1 MAWTFFLYILG
12 VKTKTQFKEKMYR
25 FLTYVP
31 DIDSALNDFWNVNEH
46 KVKFWYKDRQK
57 DDDIIISA
65 SPEFLLKPIC
75 ERLGIKNLMASKV
88 DKHTGLYD
96 GENCWGEEKV
106 KRLYEKFPNAKCEE
120 FYSDSLS
127 DTPLAELADKAMII
141 RENELIEFANK
152 CKYDSYSKDK
162 IVKLTADIDVSGSD
176 FKGISY
182 FAGTFDGGSHIISG
196 FNVDYKGSDFGFFR
210 YIAESGFI
218 TNLNISGSINV
229 TGSQEN
235 IGGIAGVN
243 KGVINESSF
252 SGKVNASTATGAIA
266 GYNHENAKIVS
277 CTSDADILA
286 TNQTGGIAG
295 VNDGLISSCTSKS
308 RVNTQELDT
317 TLDIGGV
324 DVGTLNLTQNVID
337 RNDMGGIAG
346 ESTGIIS
353 DCVNYG
359 KIGFAHTGYNVGGI
373 AGKQSGKVITCSN
386 EGEIYGRK
394 DVGGIV
400 GQAEPDIE
408 SEYLNDRVDDVQSS
422 IDIINSTL
430 NNMSSSMNNASSDVK
445 SYTENIIDQY
455 KELLDKLQDK
465 LNGNNDNDEKIEDFV
480 DDISKDI
487 ENSTVADDIHGLAD
501 TVDSEIRTIA
511 DSIERISAQIKN
523 IGNTVTET
531 MDVVTSDDNYIE
543 DISSADS
550 AQNSDGVIAKSVNRG
565 AVHGD
570 INAGGIAGTMNVE
583 YDVDPEYDLD
593 ITETTNVRLR
603 STVSD
608 VVIYCINY
616 GEVNSKKDCAGGI
629 VGLQELGLVYG
640 SEGYGTVKS
649 ETGNYAGG
657 IAGNSA
663 SAITD
668 SYSLCNVESEDYT
681 GGICGK
687 GYTMQNCISIPAI
700 LGDGEAKGSLAGII
714 ESDGEVSTNIFVND
728 IYGGIDDINYSGKA
742 DSASYEAVMA
752 MENIPDGFHRVT
764 LVFKADGNVIDTKNI
779 AYNANLGVSELP
791 SIPDK
796 DGFYAQWPE
805 NIVSKPI
812 LQNTVVEAEYHVWIE
827 SVAGDIASQND
838 KPLFIA
844 EGKFYDDNKI
854 TLSKCDTDNLSGD
867 IEYSYAWKMR
877 GTDVKDKGTK
887 TCHFYIKNT
896 LGSSEVWYRDN
907 ADSGW
912 VKADAKEHGS
922 YMTAEIP
929 YEADFAVIHKESSN
943 MIYYI
948 CGGAAACIIVLAV
961 IIIKKR
967 KKRNK

>member
-1 MAWTFFLYILG
+1 MTMKKYLKKRIIPAGLSLILIIMT
-12 VKTKTQFKEKMYR
+12 VISIMPIN
-25 FLTYVP
+25 V
-31 DIDSALNDFWNVNEH
+31 SAE
-46 KVKFWYKDRQK
+46 
-57 DDDIIISA
+57 
-65 SPEFLLKPIC
+65 
-75 ERLGIKNLMASKV
+75 
-88 DKHTGLYD
+88 
-96 GENCWGEEKV
+96 
-106 KRLYEKFPNAKCEE
+106 
-120 FYSDSLS
+120 DSLNVIEIS
-127 DTPLAELADKAMII
+127 
-141 RENELIEFANK
+141 RVNELIEFANK

-229 TGSQEN
+229 TGSQKN

-324 DVGTLNLTQNVID
+324 DIGTLNLTQNVID

-487 ENSTVADDIHGLAD
+487 ENSTVADDIHGVAD

-531 MDVVTSDDNYIE
+531 MDVVTSDDDYIE

-796 DGFYAQWPE
+796 DGYYAQWPE

-896 LGSSEVWYRDN
+896 SGSSEVWYRDN

>member
-1 MAWTFFLYILG
+1 MTMKKYLKKRIIPAGLSLILIIMT
-12 VKTKTQFKEKMYR
+12 VISIMPIN
-25 FLTYVP
+25 V
-31 DIDSALNDFWNVNEH
+31 SAE
-46 KVKFWYKDRQK
+46 
-57 DDDIIISA
+57 
-65 SPEFLLKPIC
+65 
-75 ERLGIKNLMASKV
+75 
-88 DKHTGLYD
+88 
-96 GENCWGEEKV
+96 
-106 KRLYEKFPNAKCEE
+106 
-120 FYSDSLS
+120 DSLNVIEIS
-127 DTPLAELADKAMII
+127 
-141 RENELIEFANK
+141 RVNELIEFANK

-487 ENSTVADDIHGLAD
+487 ENSTVADDIHGVAD

-531 MDVVTSDDNYIE
+531 MDVVTSDDDYIE

-796 DGFYAQWPE
+796 DGYYAQWPE

-896 LGSSEVWYRDN
+896 SGSSEVWYRDN

-967 KKRNK
+967 KKRNN

>member
-1 MAWTFFLYILG
+1 MTMKKYLKKRIIPAGLSLILIIMT
-12 VKTKTQFKEKMYR
+12 VISIMPIN
-25 FLTYVP
+25 V
-31 DIDSALNDFWNVNEH
+31 SAE
-46 KVKFWYKDRQK
+46 
-57 DDDIIISA
+57 
-65 SPEFLLKPIC
+65 
-75 ERLGIKNLMASKV
+75 
-88 DKHTGLYD
+88 
-96 GENCWGEEKV
+96 
-106 KRLYEKFPNAKCEE
+106 
-120 FYSDSLS
+120 DSLNVIEIS
-127 DTPLAELADKAMII
+127 
-141 RENELIEFANK
+141 RVNELIEFANK

-455 KELLDKLQDK
+455 NELLDKLQDK

-487 ENSTVADDIHGLAD
+487 ENSTVADDIHGFAD

-531 MDVVTSDDNYIE
+531 MDVVTSDDDYIE

-796 DGFYAQWPE
+796 DGYYAQWPE

>member
-1 MAWTFFLYILG
+1 MTMKKYLKKRIIPAGLSLILIIMT
-12 VKTKTQFKEKMYR
+12 VISIMPIN
-25 FLTYVP
+25 V
-31 DIDSALNDFWNVNEH
+31 SAE
-46 KVKFWYKDRQK
+46 
-57 DDDIIISA
+57 
-65 SPEFLLKPIC
+65 
-75 ERLGIKNLMASKV
+75 
-88 DKHTGLYD
+88 
-96 GENCWGEEKV
+96 
-106 KRLYEKFPNAKCEE
+106 
-120 FYSDSLS
+120 DSLNVIEIS
-127 DTPLAELADKAMII
+127 
-141 RENELIEFANK
+141 RVNELIEFANK

-229 TGSQEN
+229 TGSQKN

-430 NNMSSSMNNASSDVK
+430 NNMSSSMNNTSSDVK

-487 ENSTVADDIHGLAD
+487 ENSTVADDIHGVAD

-531 MDVVTSDDNYIE
+531 MDVVTSDDDYIE

-796 DGFYAQWPE
+796 DGYYAQWPE

-896 LGSSEVWYRDN
+896 SGSSEVWYRDN

>member
-1 MAWTFFLYILG
+1 MTMKKYLKKRIIPAGLSLILIIMT
-12 VKTKTQFKEKMYR
+12 VISIMPIN
-25 FLTYVP
+25 V
-31 DIDSALNDFWNVNEH
+31 SAE
-46 KVKFWYKDRQK
+46 
-57 DDDIIISA
+57 
-65 SPEFLLKPIC
+65 
-75 ERLGIKNLMASKV
+75 
-88 DKHTGLYD
+88 
-96 GENCWGEEKV
+96 
-106 KRLYEKFPNAKCEE
+106 
-120 FYSDSLS
+120 DSLNVIEIS
-127 DTPLAELADKAMII
+127 
-141 RENELIEFANK
+141 RVNELIEFANK

-455 KELLDKLQDK
+455 KELLGKLQDK

-487 ENSTVADDIHGLAD
+487 ENSTVADDIHGVAD

-531 MDVVTSDDNYIE
+531 MDVVTSDDDYIE

-796 DGFYAQWPE
+796 DGYYAQWPE

-867 IEYSYAWKMR
+867 IEYSYVWKMR

-896 LGSSEVWYRDN
+896 SGSSEVWYRDN

>member
-1 MAWTFFLYILG
+1 MTMKKYLKKRIIPAGLSLILIIMT
-12 VKTKTQFKEKMYR
+12 VISIMPIN
-25 FLTYVP
+25 V
-31 DIDSALNDFWNVNEH
+31 SAE
-46 KVKFWYKDRQK
+46 
-57 DDDIIISA
+57 
-65 SPEFLLKPIC
+65 
-75 ERLGIKNLMASKV
+75 
-88 DKHTGLYD
+88 
-96 GENCWGEEKV
+96 
-106 KRLYEKFPNAKCEE
+106 
-120 FYSDSLS
+120 DSLNVIEIS
-127 DTPLAELADKAMII
+127 
-141 RENELIEFANK
+141 RVNELIEFANK

-308 RVNTQELDT
+308 RVNMQELDT

-487 ENSTVADDIHGLAD
+487 ENSTVADDIHGVAD

-531 MDVVTSDDNYIE
+531 MDVVTSDDDYIE

-796 DGFYAQWPE
+796 DGYYAQWPE

-896 LGSSEVWYRDN
+896 SGSSEVWYRDN

>member
-1 MAWTFFLYILG
+1 MTMKKYLKKRIIPAGLSLILIIMT
-12 VKTKTQFKEKMYR
+12 VISIMPIN
-25 FLTYVP
+25 V
-31 DIDSALNDFWNVNEH
+31 SAE
-46 KVKFWYKDRQK
+46 
-57 DDDIIISA
+57 
-65 SPEFLLKPIC
+65 
-75 ERLGIKNLMASKV
+75 
-88 DKHTGLYD
+88 
-96 GENCWGEEKV
+96 
-106 KRLYEKFPNAKCEE
+106 
-120 FYSDSLS
+120 DSLNVIEIS
-127 DTPLAELADKAMII
+127 
-141 RENELIEFANK
+141 RVNELIEFANK

-218 TNLNISGSINV
+218 TNLNISGSINA

-235 IGGIAGVN
+235 IGGIAGVK

-943 MIYYI
+943 IIYYI

-961 IIIKKR
+961 NIIKKR

>member
-1 MAWTFFLYILG
+1 MTMKKYLKKRIIPAGLSLILIIMT
-12 VKTKTQFKEKMYR
+12 VISIMPIN
-25 FLTYVP
+25 V
-31 DIDSALNDFWNVNEH
+31 SAE
-46 KVKFWYKDRQK
+46 
-57 DDDIIISA
+57 
-65 SPEFLLKPIC
+65 
-75 ERLGIKNLMASKV
+75 
-88 DKHTGLYD
+88 
-96 GENCWGEEKV
+96 
-106 KRLYEKFPNAKCEE
+106 
-120 FYSDSLS
+120 DSLNVIEIS
-127 DTPLAELADKAMII
+127 
-141 RENELIEFANK
+141 RVNELIEFANK

-487 ENSTVADDIHGLAD
+487 ENSTVADDIHGVAD

-531 MDVVTSDDNYIE
+531 MDVVTSDDDYIE

-796 DGFYAQWPE
+796 DGYYAQWPE

-812 LQNTVVEAEYHVWIE
+812 LQNTVVEAEYHVWVE

-896 LGSSEVWYRDN
+896 SGSSEVWYRDN

-961 IIIKKR
+961 IIIKNV
-967 KKRNK
+967 KKEISNVCQA

>member
-1 MAWTFFLYILG
+1 MTMKKYLKKRIIPAGLSLILIIMT
-12 VKTKTQFKEKMYR
+12 VISIMPIN
-25 FLTYVP
+25 V
-31 DIDSALNDFWNVNEH
+31 SAE
-46 KVKFWYKDRQK
+46 
-57 DDDIIISA
+57 
-65 SPEFLLKPIC
+65 
-75 ERLGIKNLMASKV
+75 
-88 DKHTGLYD
+88 
-96 GENCWGEEKV
+96 
-106 KRLYEKFPNAKCEE
+106 
-120 FYSDSLS
+120 DSLNVIEIS
-127 DTPLAELADKAMII
+127 
-141 RENELIEFANK
+141 RVNELIEFANK

-455 KELLDKLQDK
+455 NELLDKLQDK

>member
-1 MAWTFFLYILG
+1 MTMKKYLKKRIIPAGLSLILIIMT
-12 VKTKTQFKEKMYR
+12 VISIMPIN
-25 FLTYVP
+25 V
-31 DIDSALNDFWNVNEH
+31 SAE
-46 KVKFWYKDRQK
+46 
-57 DDDIIISA
+57 
-65 SPEFLLKPIC
+65 
-75 ERLGIKNLMASKV
+75 
-88 DKHTGLYD
+88 
-96 GENCWGEEKV
+96 
-106 KRLYEKFPNAKCEE
+106 
-120 FYSDSLS
+120 DSLNVIEIS
-127 DTPLAELADKAMII
+127 
-141 RENELIEFANK
+141 RVNELIEFANK

-487 ENSTVADDIHGLAD
+487 ENSTVADDIHGVAD

-531 MDVVTSDDNYIE
+531 MDVVTSDDDYIE

-796 DGFYAQWPE
+796 DGYYAQWPE

-896 LGSSEVWYRDN
+896 SGSSEVWYRDN

-948 CGGAAACIIVLAV
+948 CGGAAACIIVRAV

>member
-1 MAWTFFLYILG
+1 MTMKKYLKKRIIPAGLSLILIIMT
-12 VKTKTQFKEKMYR
+12 VISIMPIN
-25 FLTYVP
+25 V
-31 DIDSALNDFWNVNEH
+31 SAE
-46 KVKFWYKDRQK
+46 
-57 DDDIIISA
+57 
-65 SPEFLLKPIC
+65 
-75 ERLGIKNLMASKV
+75 
-88 DKHTGLYD
+88 
-96 GENCWGEEKV
+96 
-106 KRLYEKFPNAKCEE
+106 
-120 FYSDSLS
+120 DSLNVIEIS
-127 DTPLAELADKAMII
+127 
-141 RENELIEFANK
+141 RVNELIEFANK

-487 ENSTVADDIHGLAD
+487 ENSTVADDIHGVAD

-531 MDVVTSDDNYIE
+531 MDVVTSDDDYIE

-649 ETGNYAGG
+649 ETGNYVGG

-796 DGFYAQWPE
+796 DGYYAQWPE

-896 LGSSEVWYRDN
+896 SGSSEVWYRDN

>member
-1 MAWTFFLYILG
+1 MTMKKYLKKRIIPAGLFLILIIMT
-12 VKTKTQFKEKMYR
+12 VISIMPIN
-25 FLTYVP
+25 V
-31 DIDSALNDFWNVNEH
+31 SAE
-46 KVKFWYKDRQK
+46 
-57 DDDIIISA
+57 
-65 SPEFLLKPIC
+65 
-75 ERLGIKNLMASKV
+75 
-88 DKHTGLYD
+88 
-96 GENCWGEEKV
+96 
-106 KRLYEKFPNAKCEE
+106 
-120 FYSDSLS
+120 DSLNVIEIS
-127 DTPLAELADKAMII
+127 
-141 RENELIEFANK
+141 RVNELIEFANK

-531 MDVVTSDDNYIE
+531 MDVVTSDDDYIE

-796 DGFYAQWPE
+796 DGYYAQWPE

-896 LGSSEVWYRDN
+896 SGSSEVWYRDN

>member
-1 MAWTFFLYILG
+1 MTMKKYLKKRIIPAGLSLILIIMT
-12 VKTKTQFKEKMYR
+12 VISIMPIN
-25 FLTYVP
+25 V
-31 DIDSALNDFWNVNEH
+31 SAE
-46 KVKFWYKDRQK
+46 
-57 DDDIIISA
+57 
-65 SPEFLLKPIC
+65 
-75 ERLGIKNLMASKV
+75 
-88 DKHTGLYD
+88 
-96 GENCWGEEKV
+96 
-106 KRLYEKFPNAKCEE
+106 
-120 FYSDSLS
+120 DSLNVIEIS
-127 DTPLAELADKAMII
+127 
-141 RENELIEFANK
+141 RVNELIEFANK

-487 ENSTVADDIHGLAD
+487 ENSTVADDIHGVAD

-531 MDVVTSDDNYIE
+531 MDVVTSDDDYIE

-854 TLSKCDTDNLSGD
+854 TLSKCDTDNLSGN

-896 LGSSEVWYRDN
+896 SGSSEVWYRDN

-967 KKRNK
+967 KKEISNVCQA

>member
-1 MAWTFFLYILG
+1 MTMKKYLKKRIIPAGLSLILIIMT
-12 VKTKTQFKEKMYR
+12 VISIMPIN
-25 FLTYVP
+25 V
-31 DIDSALNDFWNVNEH
+31 SAE
-46 KVKFWYKDRQK
+46 
-57 DDDIIISA
+57 
-65 SPEFLLKPIC
+65 
-75 ERLGIKNLMASKV
+75 
-88 DKHTGLYD
+88 
-96 GENCWGEEKV
+96 
-106 KRLYEKFPNAKCEE
+106 
-120 FYSDSLS
+120 DSLNVIEIS
-127 DTPLAELADKAMII
+127 
-141 RENELIEFANK
+141 RVNELIEFANK

-487 ENSTVADDIHGLAD
+487 ENSTVADDIHGVAD

-531 MDVVTSDDNYIE
+531 MDVVTSDDDYIE

-796 DGFYAQWPE
+796 DGYYAQWPE

-838 KPLFIA
+838 KSLFIA

-896 LGSSEVWYRDN
+896 SGSSEVWYRDN

-912 VKADAKEHGS
+912 VKANAKEHGS

-929 YEADFAVIHKESSN
+929 YEADFAVIHKESGN

>member
-1 MAWTFFLYILG
+1 MTMKKYLKKRIIPAGLSLILIIMT
-12 VKTKTQFKEKMYR
+12 VISIMPIN
-25 FLTYVP
+25 V
-31 DIDSALNDFWNVNEH
+31 SAE
-46 KVKFWYKDRQK
+46 
-57 DDDIIISA
+57 
-65 SPEFLLKPIC
+65 
-75 ERLGIKNLMASKV
+75 
-88 DKHTGLYD
+88 
-96 GENCWGEEKV
+96 
-106 KRLYEKFPNAKCEE
+106 
-120 FYSDSLS
+120 DSLNVIEIS
-127 DTPLAELADKAMII
+127 
-141 RENELIEFANK
+141 RVNELIEFANK

-616 GEVNSKKDCAGGI
+616 GEVNLKKDCAGGI

-796 DGFYAQWPE
+796 DGYYAQWPE

-943 MIYYI
+943 IIYYI

>member
-1 MAWTFFLYILG
+1 MTMKKYLKKRIIPAGLSLILIIMT
-12 VKTKTQFKEKMYR
+12 VISIMPIN
-25 FLTYVP
+25 V
-31 DIDSALNDFWNVNEH
+31 SAE
-46 KVKFWYKDRQK
+46 
-57 DDDIIISA
+57 
-65 SPEFLLKPIC
+65 
-75 ERLGIKNLMASKV
+75 
-88 DKHTGLYD
+88 
-96 GENCWGEEKV
+96 
-106 KRLYEKFPNAKCEE
+106 
-120 FYSDSLS
+120 DSLNVIEIS
-127 DTPLAELADKAMII
+127 
-141 RENELIEFANK
+141 RVNELIEFANK

-480 DDISKDI
+480 DGISKDI
-487 ENSTVADDIHGLAD
+487 ENSTVADDIHGVAD

-531 MDVVTSDDNYIE
+531 MDVVTSDDDYIE

-629 VGLQELGLVYG
+629 GGLQELGLVYG

-796 DGFYAQWPE
+796 DGYYAQWPE

-827 SVAGDIASQND
+827 SVASDIASQND

-896 LGSSEVWYRDN
+896 SGSSEVWYRDN

>member
-1 MAWTFFLYILG
+1 MTMKKYLKKRIIPAGLSLILIIMT
-12 VKTKTQFKEKMYR
+12 VISIMPIN
-25 FLTYVP
+25 V
-31 DIDSALNDFWNVNEH
+31 SAE
-46 KVKFWYKDRQK
+46 
-57 DDDIIISA
+57 
-65 SPEFLLKPIC
+65 
-75 ERLGIKNLMASKV
+75 
-88 DKHTGLYD
+88 
-96 GENCWGEEKV
+96 
-106 KRLYEKFPNAKCEE
+106 
-120 FYSDSLS
+120 DSLNVIEIS
-127 DTPLAELADKAMII
+127 
-141 RENELIEFANK
+141 RVNELIEFANK

-487 ENSTVADDIHGLAD
+487 ENSTVADDIHGVAD

-531 MDVVTSDDNYIE
+531 MDVVTSDDDYIE

-796 DGFYAQWPE
+796 DGYYAQWPE

-844 EGKFYDDNKI
+844 EGKFYDDNK
-854 TLSKCDTDNLSGD
+854 
-867 IEYSYAWKMR
+867 EYSYAWKMR

-896 LGSSEVWYRDN
+896 SGSSEVWYRDN

>member
-1 MAWTFFLYILG
+1 MTMKKYLKKRIIPAGLSLILIIMT
-12 VKTKTQFKEKMYR
+12 VISIMPIN
-25 FLTYVP
+25 V
-31 DIDSALNDFWNVNEH
+31 SAE
-46 KVKFWYKDRQK
+46 
-57 DDDIIISA
+57 
-65 SPEFLLKPIC
+65 
-75 ERLGIKNLMASKV
+75 
-88 DKHTGLYD
+88 
-96 GENCWGEEKV
+96 
-106 KRLYEKFPNAKCEE
+106 
-120 FYSDSLS
+120 DSLNVIEIS
-127 DTPLAELADKAMII
+127 
-141 RENELIEFANK
+141 RVNELIEFANK

-229 TGSQEN
+229 TGSQKN

-487 ENSTVADDIHGLAD
+487 ENSTVEDDIHGVAD

-531 MDVVTSDDNYIE
+531 MDVVTSDDDYIE

-796 DGFYAQWPE
+796 DGYYAQWPE

-812 LQNTVVEAEYHVWIE
+812 LQNTVVEAEYHVWVE

-896 LGSSEVWYRDN
+896 SGSSEVWYRDN

>member
-1 MAWTFFLYILG
+1 MTMKKYLKKRRIPAGLSLILIIMT
-12 VKTKTQFKEKMYR
+12 VISIMPIN
-25 FLTYVP
+25 V
-31 DIDSALNDFWNVNEH
+31 SAE
-46 KVKFWYKDRQK
+46 
-57 DDDIIISA
+57 
-65 SPEFLLKPIC
+65 
-75 ERLGIKNLMASKV
+75 
-88 DKHTGLYD
+88 
-96 GENCWGEEKV
+96 
-106 KRLYEKFPNAKCEE
+106 
-120 FYSDSLS
+120 DSLNVIEIS
-127 DTPLAELADKAMII
+127 
-141 RENELIEFANK
+141 RVNELIEFANK

-295 VNDGLISSCTSKS
+295 VNDGLISSCTSNS

-487 ENSTVADDIHGLAD
+487 ENSTVADDIHGVAD

-531 MDVVTSDDNYIE
+531 MDVVTSDDDYIE

-796 DGFYAQWPE
+796 DGYYAQWPE

-896 LGSSEVWYRDN
+896 SGSSEVWYRDN

>member
-1 MAWTFFLYILG
+1 M
-12 VKTKTQFKEKMYR
+12 
-25 FLTYVP
+25 
-31 DIDSALNDFWNVNEH
+31 
-46 KVKFWYKDRQK
+46 
-57 DDDIIISA
+57 
-65 SPEFLLKPIC
+65 
-75 ERLGIKNLMASKV
+75 
-88 DKHTGLYD
+88 
-96 GENCWGEEKV
+96 
-106 KRLYEKFPNAKCEE
+106 
-120 FYSDSLS
+120 
-127 DTPLAELADKAMII
+127 
-141 RENELIEFANK
+141 
-152 CKYDSYSKDK
+152 
-162 IVKLTADIDVSGSD
+162 KLPADIDVSGSD

-229 TGSQEN
+229 TGSQKN

-487 ENSTVADDIHGLAD
+487 ENSTVADDIHGVAD

-531 MDVVTSDDNYIE
+531 MDVVTSDDDYIE

-752 MENIPDGFHRVT
+752 MENIPDGFRRVT

-796 DGFYAQWPE
+796 DGYYAQWPE

-896 LGSSEVWYRDN
+896 SGSSEVWYRDN

>member
-1 MAWTFFLYILG
+1 MTMKKYLKKRIIPAGLSLILIIMT
-12 VKTKTQFKEKMYR
+12 VISIMPIN
-25 FLTYVP
+25 V
-31 DIDSALNDFWNVNEH
+31 SAE
-46 KVKFWYKDRQK
+46 
-57 DDDIIISA
+57 
-65 SPEFLLKPIC
+65 
-75 ERLGIKNLMASKV
+75 
-88 DKHTGLYD
+88 
-96 GENCWGEEKV
+96 
-106 KRLYEKFPNAKCEE
+106 
-120 FYSDSLS
+120 DSLNVIEIS
-127 DTPLAELADKAMII
+127 
-141 RENELIEFANK
+141 RVNELIEFANK

-353 DCVNYG
+353 DCVNYC

-570 INAGGIAGTMNVE
+570 INAGGIAGTINVE

-896 LGSSEVWYRDN
+896 SGSSEVWYRDN

-943 MIYYI
+943 IIYYI

>member
-1 MAWTFFLYILG
+1 MTMKKYLKKRIIPAGLSLILIIMT
-12 VKTKTQFKEKMYR
+12 VISIMPIN
-25 FLTYVP
+25 V
-31 DIDSALNDFWNVNEH
+31 SAE
-46 KVKFWYKDRQK
+46 
-57 DDDIIISA
+57 
-65 SPEFLLKPIC
+65 
-75 ERLGIKNLMASKV
+75 
-88 DKHTGLYD
+88 
-96 GENCWGEEKV
+96 
-106 KRLYEKFPNAKCEE
+106 
-120 FYSDSLS
+120 DSLNVIEIS
-127 DTPLAELADKAMII
+127 
-141 RENELIEFANK
+141 RVNELIEFANK

-229 TGSQEN
+229 TGSQKN

-487 ENSTVADDIHGLAD
+487 ENSTVADDIHGVAD

-531 MDVVTSDDNYIE
+531 MDVVTSDDDYIE
-543 DISSADS
+543 DISYADS

-796 DGFYAQWPE
+796 DGYYAQWPE

-896 LGSSEVWYRDN
+896 SGSSEVWYRDN

-961 IIIKKR
+961 III
-967 KKRNK
+967 

>member
-1 MAWTFFLYILG
+1 MTMKKYLKKRIIPAGLSLILIIMT
-12 VKTKTQFKEKMYR
+12 VISIMPIN
-25 FLTYVP
+25 V
-31 DIDSALNDFWNVNEH
+31 SAE
-46 KVKFWYKDRQK
+46 
-57 DDDIIISA
+57 
-65 SPEFLLKPIC
+65 
-75 ERLGIKNLMASKV
+75 
-88 DKHTGLYD
+88 
-96 GENCWGEEKV
+96 
-106 KRLYEKFPNAKCEE
+106 
-120 FYSDSLS
+120 DSLNVIEIS
-127 DTPLAELADKAMII
+127 
-141 RENELIEFANK
+141 RVNELIEFANK

-229 TGSQEN
+229 TGSQKN

-445 SYTENIIDQY
+445 SYIENIIDQY
-455 KELLDKLQDK
+455 KELLGKLQDK

-487 ENSTVADDIHGLAD
+487 ENSTVADDIHGVAD

-531 MDVVTSDDNYIE
+531 MDVVTSDDDYIE

-700 LGDGEAKGSLAGII
+700 LDDGEAKGSLAGII

-796 DGFYAQWPE
+796 DGYYAQWPE

-896 LGSSEVWYRDN
+896 SGSSEVWYRDN

>member
-1 MAWTFFLYILG
+1 MTMKKYLKKRIIPAGLSLILIIMT
-12 VKTKTQFKEKMYR
+12 VISIMPIN
-25 FLTYVP
+25 V
-31 DIDSALNDFWNVNEH
+31 SAE
-46 KVKFWYKDRQK
+46 
-57 DDDIIISA
+57 
-65 SPEFLLKPIC
+65 
-75 ERLGIKNLMASKV
+75 
-88 DKHTGLYD
+88 
-96 GENCWGEEKV
+96 
-106 KRLYEKFPNAKCEE
+106 
-120 FYSDSLS
+120 DSLNVIDIS
-127 DTPLAELADKAMII
+127 
-141 RENELIEFANK
+141 RVNELIEFANK

>member
-1 MAWTFFLYILG
+1 MTMKKYLKKRIIPAGLSLILIIMT
-12 VKTKTQFKEKMYR
+12 VISIMPIN
-25 FLTYVP
+25 V
-31 DIDSALNDFWNVNEH
+31 SAE
-46 KVKFWYKDRQK
+46 
-57 DDDIIISA
+57 
-65 SPEFLLKPIC
+65 
-75 ERLGIKNLMASKV
+75 
-88 DKHTGLYD
+88 
-96 GENCWGEEKV
+96 
-106 KRLYEKFPNAKCEE
+106 
-120 FYSDSLS
+120 DSLNVIEIS
-127 DTPLAELADKAMII
+127 
-141 RENELIEFANK
+141 RVNELIEFANK

-445 SYTENIIDQY
+445 SYIENIIDQY
-455 KELLDKLQDK
+455 KELLGKLQDK

-487 ENSTVADDIHGLAD
+487 ENSTVADDIHGVAD

-531 MDVVTSDDNYIE
+531 MDVVTSDDDYIE

-896 LGSSEVWYRDN
+896 SGSSEVWYRDN

>member
-1 MAWTFFLYILG
+1 MTMKKYLKKRIIPAGLSLILIIMT
-12 VKTKTQFKEKMYR
+12 VISIMPIN
-25 FLTYVP
+25 V
-31 DIDSALNDFWNVNEH
+31 SAE
-46 KVKFWYKDRQK
+46 
-57 DDDIIISA
+57 
-65 SPEFLLKPIC
+65 
-75 ERLGIKNLMASKV
+75 
-88 DKHTGLYD
+88 
-96 GENCWGEEKV
+96 
-106 KRLYEKFPNAKCEE
+106 
-120 FYSDSLS
+120 DSLNVIEIS
-127 DTPLAELADKAMII
+127 
-141 RENELIEFANK
+141 RVNELIEFANK

-229 TGSQEN
+229 TGSQKN

-487 ENSTVADDIHGLAD
+487 ENSTVADDIHGVAD

-531 MDVVTSDDNYIE
+531 MDVVTSDDDYIE

-796 DGFYAQWPE
+796 DGYYAQWPE

-812 LQNTVVEAEYHVWIE
+812 LQNTVVEAEYHVWVE

-896 LGSSEVWYRDN
+896 SGSSEVWYRDN

>member
-1 MAWTFFLYILG
+1 MTMKKYLKKRIIPAGLSLILIIMT
-12 VKTKTQFKEKMYR
+12 VISIMPIN
-25 FLTYVP
+25 V
-31 DIDSALNDFWNVNEH
+31 SAE
-46 KVKFWYKDRQK
+46 
-57 DDDIIISA
+57 
-65 SPEFLLKPIC
+65 
-75 ERLGIKNLMASKV
+75 
-88 DKHTGLYD
+88 
-96 GENCWGEEKV
+96 
-106 KRLYEKFPNAKCEE
+106 
-120 FYSDSLS
+120 DSLNVIEIS
-127 DTPLAELADKAMII
+127 
-141 RENELIEFANK
+141 RVNELIEFANK

-531 MDVVTSDDNYIE
+531 MDVVTSDDDYIE

-796 DGFYAQWPE
+796 DGYYAQWPE

-896 LGSSEVWYRDN
+896 SGSSEVWYRDN

-943 MIYYI
+943 IIYYI

>member
-1 MAWTFFLYILG
+1 MTMKKYLKKRIIPAGLSLILIIMT
-12 VKTKTQFKEKMYR
+12 VISIMPIN
-25 FLTYVP
+25 V
-31 DIDSALNDFWNVNEH
+31 SAE
-46 KVKFWYKDRQK
+46 
-57 DDDIIISA
+57 
-65 SPEFLLKPIC
+65 
-75 ERLGIKNLMASKV
+75 
-88 DKHTGLYD
+88 
-96 GENCWGEEKV
+96 
-106 KRLYEKFPNAKCEE
+106 
-120 FYSDSLS
+120 DSLNVIEIS
-127 DTPLAELADKAMII
+127 
-141 RENELIEFANK
+141 RVNELIEFANK

-295 VNDGLISSCTSKS
+295 VNDGLISSCTSNS

-487 ENSTVADDIHGLAD
+487 ENSTVADDIHGVAD

-531 MDVVTSDDNYIE
+531 MDVVTSDDDYIE

-796 DGFYAQWPE
+796 DGYYAQWPE

-887 TCHFYIKNT
+887 ICHFYIKNT
-896 LGSSEVWYRDN
+896 SGSSEVWYRDN

>member
-1 MAWTFFLYILG
+1 MTMKKYLKKRIIPAGLSLILIIMT
-12 VKTKTQFKEKMYR
+12 VISIMPIN
-25 FLTYVP
+25 V
-31 DIDSALNDFWNVNEH
+31 SAE
-46 KVKFWYKDRQK
+46 
-57 DDDIIISA
+57 
-65 SPEFLLKPIC
+65 
-75 ERLGIKNLMASKV
+75 
-88 DKHTGLYD
+88 
-96 GENCWGEEKV
+96 
-106 KRLYEKFPNAKCEE
+106 
-120 FYSDSLS
+120 DSLNVIEIS
-127 DTPLAELADKAMII
+127 
-141 RENELIEFANK
+141 RVNELIEFANK

-583 YDVDPEYDLD
+583 YDVDQEYDLD

-948 CGGAAACIIVLAV
+948 CGGAAACIIVIAV

>member
-1 MAWTFFLYILG
+1 MTMKKYLKKRIIPAGLSLILIIMT
-12 VKTKTQFKEKMYR
+12 VISIMPIN
-25 FLTYVP
+25 V
-31 DIDSALNDFWNVNEH
+31 SAE
-46 KVKFWYKDRQK
+46 
-57 DDDIIISA
+57 
-65 SPEFLLKPIC
+65 
-75 ERLGIKNLMASKV
+75 
-88 DKHTGLYD
+88 
-96 GENCWGEEKV
+96 
-106 KRLYEKFPNAKCEE
+106 
-120 FYSDSLS
+120 DSLNVIEIS
-127 DTPLAELADKAMII
+127 
-141 RENELIEFANK
+141 RVNELIEFANK

-373 AGKQSGKVITCSN
+373 AGKQRGKVITCSN

-487 ENSTVADDIHGLAD
+487 ENSTVADDIHGVAD

-531 MDVVTSDDNYIE
+531 MDVVTSDDDYIE

-640 SEGYGTVKS
+640 SEGYGIVKS

-796 DGFYAQWPE
+796 DGYYAQWPE

-896 LGSSEVWYRDN
+896 SGSSEVWYRDN

>member
-1 MAWTFFLYILG
+1 MTMKKYLKKRIIPAGLSLILIIMT
-12 VKTKTQFKEKMYR
+12 VISIMPIN
-25 FLTYVP
+25 V
-31 DIDSALNDFWNVNEH
+31 SAE
-46 KVKFWYKDRQK
+46 
-57 DDDIIISA
+57 
-65 SPEFLLKPIC
+65 
-75 ERLGIKNLMASKV
+75 
-88 DKHTGLYD
+88 
-96 GENCWGEEKV
+96 
-106 KRLYEKFPNAKCEE
+106 
-120 FYSDSLS
+120 DSLNVIEIS
-127 DTPLAELADKAMII
+127 
-141 RENELIEFANK
+141 RVNELIEFANK

-487 ENSTVADDIHGLAD
+487 ENSTVADDIHGVAD

-531 MDVVTSDDNYIE
+531 MDVVTSDDDYIE

-629 VGLQELGLVYG
+629 VGLQLGLVYG

-796 DGFYAQWPE
+796 DGYYAQWPE
-805 NIVSKPI
+805 NIV
-812 LQNTVVEAEYHVWIE
+812 
-827 SVAGDIASQND
+827 
-838 KPLFIA
+838 
-844 EGKFYDDNKI
+844 
-854 TLSKCDTDNLSGD
+854 
-867 IEYSYAWKMR
+867 
-877 GTDVKDKGTK
+877 
-887 TCHFYIKNT
+887 
-896 LGSSEVWYRDN
+896 
-907 ADSGW
+907 
-912 VKADAKEHGS
+912 
-922 YMTAEIP
+922 
-929 YEADFAVIHKESSN
+929 
-943 MIYYI
+943 
-948 CGGAAACIIVLAV
+948 
-961 IIIKKR
+961 
-967 KKRNK
+967 

>member
-1 MAWTFFLYILG
+1 MTMKKYLKKRIIPAGLSLILIIMT
-12 VKTKTQFKEKMYR
+12 VISIMPIN
-25 FLTYVP
+25 V
-31 DIDSALNDFWNVNEH
+31 SAE
-46 KVKFWYKDRQK
+46 
-57 DDDIIISA
+57 
-65 SPEFLLKPIC
+65 
-75 ERLGIKNLMASKV
+75 
-88 DKHTGLYD
+88 
-96 GENCWGEEKV
+96 
-106 KRLYEKFPNAKCEE
+106 
-120 FYSDSLS
+120 DSLNVIEIS
-127 DTPLAELADKAMII
+127 
-141 RENELIEFANK
+141 RVNELIEFANK

-570 INAGGIAGTMNVE
+570 INAGGIAGTMNAE

-796 DGFYAQWPE
+796 DGYYAQWPE

>member
-1 MAWTFFLYILG
+1 MTMKKYLKKRIIPAGLSLILIIMT
-12 VKTKTQFKEKMYR
+12 VISIMPIN
-25 FLTYVP
+25 V
-31 DIDSALNDFWNVNEH
+31 SAE
-46 KVKFWYKDRQK
+46 
-57 DDDIIISA
+57 
-65 SPEFLLKPIC
+65 
-75 ERLGIKNLMASKV
+75 
-88 DKHTGLYD
+88 
-96 GENCWGEEKV
+96 
-106 KRLYEKFPNAKCEE
+106 
-120 FYSDSLS
+120 DSLNVIEIS
-127 DTPLAELADKAMII
+127 
-141 RENELIEFANK
+141 RVNELIEFANK

-487 ENSTVADDIHGLAD
+487 ENSTVADDIHGVAD

-531 MDVVTSDDNYIE
+531 MDVVTSDDDYIE

-629 VGLQELGLVYG
+629 VGLQELGLVCG

-854 TLSKCDTDNLSGD
+854 TLSKCDTDNLSGN

-896 LGSSEVWYRDN
+896 SGSSEVWYRDN

>member
-1 MAWTFFLYILG
+1 MTMKKYLKKRIIPAGLSLILIIMT
-12 VKTKTQFKEKMYR
+12 VISIMPIN
-25 FLTYVP
+25 V
-31 DIDSALNDFWNVNEH
+31 SAE
-46 KVKFWYKDRQK
+46 
-57 DDDIIISA
+57 
-65 SPEFLLKPIC
+65 
-75 ERLGIKNLMASKV
+75 
-88 DKHTGLYD
+88 
-96 GENCWGEEKV
+96 
-106 KRLYEKFPNAKCEE
+106 
-120 FYSDSLS
+120 DSLNVIEIS
-127 DTPLAELADKAMII
+127 
-141 RENELIEFANK
+141 RVNELIEFANK

-295 VNDGLISSCTSKS
+295 VNDGLISSCTSNS

-487 ENSTVADDIHGLAD
+487 ENSTVADDIHGVAD

-531 MDVVTSDDNYIE
+531 MDVVTSDDDYIE

-796 DGFYAQWPE
+796 DGYYAQWPE

-896 LGSSEVWYRDN
+896 SGSSEVWYRDN

>member
-1 MAWTFFLYILG
+1 MTMKKYLKKRIIPAGLSLILIIMT
-12 VKTKTQFKEKMYR
+12 VISIMPIN
-25 FLTYVP
+25 V
-31 DIDSALNDFWNVNEH
+31 SAE
-46 KVKFWYKDRQK
+46 
-57 DDDIIISA
+57 
-65 SPEFLLKPIC
+65 
-75 ERLGIKNLMASKV
+75 
-88 DKHTGLYD
+88 
-96 GENCWGEEKV
+96 
-106 KRLYEKFPNAKCEE
+106 
-120 FYSDSLS
+120 DSLNVIEIS
-127 DTPLAELADKAMII
+127 
-141 RENELIEFANK
+141 RVNELIEFANK

-359 KIGFAHTGYNVGGI
+359 KMGFAHTGYNVGGI

-430 NNMSSSMNNASSDVK
+430 NNMSTSMNNASSDVK

-455 KELLDKLQDK
+455 NELLDKLQDK

-531 MDVVTSDDNYIE
+531 MDVVTSDDDYIE

>member
-1 MAWTFFLYILG
+1 MTMKKYLKKRIIPAGLSLILIIMT
-12 VKTKTQFKEKMYR
+12 VISIMPIN
-25 FLTYVP
+25 V
-31 DIDSALNDFWNVNEH
+31 SAE
-46 KVKFWYKDRQK
+46 
-57 DDDIIISA
+57 
-65 SPEFLLKPIC
+65 
-75 ERLGIKNLMASKV
+75 
-88 DKHTGLYD
+88 
-96 GENCWGEEKV
+96 
-106 KRLYEKFPNAKCEE
+106 
-120 FYSDSLS
+120 DSLNVIEIS
-127 DTPLAELADKAMII
+127 
-141 RENELIEFANK
+141 RVNELIEFANK

-616 GEVNSKKDCAGGI
+616 GEVNLKKDCAGGI

-796 DGFYAQWPE
+796 DGYYAQWPE

-896 LGSSEVWYRDN
+896 SGSSEVWYRDN

>member
-1 MAWTFFLYILG
+1 MTMKKYLKKRIIPAGLSLILIIMT
-12 VKTKTQFKEKMYR
+12 VISIMPIN
-25 FLTYVP
+25 V
-31 DIDSALNDFWNVNEH
+31 SAE
-46 KVKFWYKDRQK
+46 
-57 DDDIIISA
+57 
-65 SPEFLLKPIC
+65 
-75 ERLGIKNLMASKV
+75 
-88 DKHTGLYD
+88 
-96 GENCWGEEKV
+96 
-106 KRLYEKFPNAKCEE
+106 
-120 FYSDSLS
+120 DSLNVIEIS
-127 DTPLAELADKAMII
+127 
-141 RENELIEFANK
+141 RVNELIEFANK

-487 ENSTVADDIHGLAD
+487 ENSTVADDIHGVAD

-531 MDVVTSDDNYIE
+531 MDVVTSDDDYIE

-877 GTDVKDKGTK
+877 GTDVKDNGTK

-896 LGSSEVWYRDN
+896 SGSSEVWYRDN

>member
-1 MAWTFFLYILG
+1 MTMKKYLKKRIIPAGLSLILIIMT
-12 VKTKTQFKEKMYR
+12 VISIMTIN
-25 FLTYVP
+25 V
-31 DIDSALNDFWNVNEH
+31 SAE
-46 KVKFWYKDRQK
+46 
-57 DDDIIISA
+57 
-65 SPEFLLKPIC
+65 
-75 ERLGIKNLMASKV
+75 
-88 DKHTGLYD
+88 
-96 GENCWGEEKV
+96 
-106 KRLYEKFPNAKCEE
+106 
-120 FYSDSLS
+120 DSLNVIEIS
-127 DTPLAELADKAMII
+127 
-141 RENELIEFANK
+141 RVNELIEFANK

-531 MDVVTSDDNYIE
+531 MDVVTSDDDYIE

-796 DGFYAQWPE
+796 DGYYAQWPE

-896 LGSSEVWYRDN
+896 SGSSEVWYRDN

>member
-1 MAWTFFLYILG
+1 MTMKKYLKKRIIPAGLSLILIIMT
-12 VKTKTQFKEKMYR
+12 VISIMPIN
-25 FLTYVP
+25 V
-31 DIDSALNDFWNVNEH
+31 SAE
-46 KVKFWYKDRQK
+46 
-57 DDDIIISA
+57 
-65 SPEFLLKPIC
+65 
-75 ERLGIKNLMASKV
+75 
-88 DKHTGLYD
+88 
-96 GENCWGEEKV
+96 
-106 KRLYEKFPNAKCEE
+106 
-120 FYSDSLS
+120 DSLNVIEIS
-127 DTPLAELADKAMII
+127 
-141 RENELIEFANK
+141 RVNELIEFANK

-229 TGSQEN
+229 TGSQKN

-487 ENSTVADDIHGLAD
+487 ENSTVADDIHGVAD

-531 MDVVTSDDNYIE
+531 MDVVTSDDDYIE

-796 DGFYAQWPE
+796 DGYYAQWPE

-877 GTDVKDKGTK
+877 GTDIKDKGTK

-896 LGSSEVWYRDN
+896 SGSSEVWYRDN

>member
-1 MAWTFFLYILG
+1 MTMKKYLKKRIIPAGLSLILIIMT
-12 VKTKTQFKEKMYR
+12 VISIMPIN
-25 FLTYVP
+25 V
-31 DIDSALNDFWNVNEH
+31 SAE
-46 KVKFWYKDRQK
+46 
-57 DDDIIISA
+57 
-65 SPEFLLKPIC
+65 
-75 ERLGIKNLMASKV
+75 
-88 DKHTGLYD
+88 
-96 GENCWGEEKV
+96 
-106 KRLYEKFPNAKCEE
+106 
-120 FYSDSLS
+120 DSLNVIEIS
-127 DTPLAELADKAMII
+127 
-141 RENELIEFANK
+141 RVNELIEFANK

-196 FNVDYKGSDFGFFR
+196 FNIDYKGSDFGFFR

-229 TGSQEN
+229 TGSQKN

-487 ENSTVADDIHGLAD
+487 ENSTVADDIHGVAD

-531 MDVVTSDDNYIE
+531 MDVVTSDDDYIE

-796 DGFYAQWPE
+796 DGYYAQWPE

-896 LGSSEVWYRDN
+896 SGSSEVWYRDN